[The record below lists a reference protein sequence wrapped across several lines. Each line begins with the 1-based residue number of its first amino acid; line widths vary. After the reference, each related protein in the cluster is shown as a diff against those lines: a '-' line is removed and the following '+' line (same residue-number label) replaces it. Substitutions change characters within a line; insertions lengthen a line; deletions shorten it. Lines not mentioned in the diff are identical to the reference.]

1 MEHFFL
7 LGLVMVVVQVE
18 VAPTYLAKRDILE
31 DNTGSMHKVKD
42 VFAGSSL
49 YYVRLSPPSPQKA
62 PFMRLMRGI
71 INGINHTKVRQH
83 NYVETLDAVGGVA
96 TVWRNLSGSYI

>member
-1 MEHFFL
+1 
-7 LGLVMVVVQVE
+7 MVAVQVE

-49 YYVRLSPPSPQKA
+49 YYGPSLTTITSEGPVYAFDERDNQWNQSYKSQTA
-62 PFMRLMRGI
+62 QLCR
-71 INGINHTKVRQH
+71 N
-83 NYVETLDAVGGVA
+83 VG
-96 TVWRNLSGSYI
+96 RSGRRSNSLEKS

>member
-7 LGLVMVVVQVE
+7 LGLVMVAVQVE

-49 YYVRLSPPSPQKA
+49 YYVHLSLPSTQKDL
-62 PFMRLMRGI
+62 FI
-71 INGINHTKVRQH
+71 
-83 NYVETLDAVGGVA
+83 
-96 TVWRNLSGSYI
+96 

>member
-1 MEHFFL
+1 
-7 LGLVMVVVQVE
+7 MVAVQVE

-31 DNTGSMHKVKD
+31 DNTGSMHKVRD

-71 INGINHTKVRQH
+71 ILMPWCSWWAPWNQSYESQTAQLCRNVGRSGRRINSLEK
-83 NYVETLDAVGGVA
+83 
-96 TVWRNLSGSYI
+96 S